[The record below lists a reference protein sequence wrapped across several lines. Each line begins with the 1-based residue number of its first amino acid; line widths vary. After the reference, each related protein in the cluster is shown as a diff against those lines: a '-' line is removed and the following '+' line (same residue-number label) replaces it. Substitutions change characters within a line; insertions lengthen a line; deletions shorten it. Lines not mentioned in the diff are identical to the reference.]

1 MRHTFLH
8 SISTYARHTTPM
20 YPLLLGLGTIDVHIR
35 RLCKWVFINIR
46 INRYSRTGDMREAQ
60 QGRTQGESEGEGAP
74 RLLPSPAGL
83 LAAPTQRAVGHRVL
97 CAAI

>member
-1 MRHTFLH
+1 M
-8 SISTYARHTTPM
+8 
-20 YPLLLGLGTIDVHIR
+20 R
-35 RLCKWVFINIR
+35 RLPRRSSQISKSA
-46 INRYSRTGDMREAQ
+46 SRGAESARADRRSSQPSSGILRGTGDMREAQ

>member
-1 MRHTFLH
+1 VCSSERYYSTLHTAYS
-8 SISTYARHTTPM
+8 SILMVSAPAAGMAWQR
-20 YPLLLGLGTIDVHIR
+20 VR
-35 RLCKWVFINIR
+35 RVR
-46 INRYSRTGDMREAQ
+46 RTAAYRTSRYSRTAVRARGQ
-60 QGRTQGESEGEGAP
+60 QGTQGESEGEGAP